1 MEIIA
6 MHDLN
11 QFAAILRQQGAS
23 ISEIADA
30 LRQHKVALERL
41 ESQGRKVDA
50 LGDSAVRDSSDIR
63 RKFDS
68 IESEIKKLT
77 RSIESTPTAK
87 VNTIDD
93 VPGYRIPRWYSV
105 QVDLEE
111 GSTARTSGN
120 VTIDPEGPF
129 VITQIVPG
137 FLITDAPSGTA
148 SFIGRNVPCSA
159 SAIIYNQLGSS
170 GTITD
175 VSGPI
180 NAVIPELV
188 FELEIGG
195 SGRLWTNQP
204 VSAAAFYGFP
214 QPLITGVAGWI
225 DPTDTFKVYATPIKA
240 MPVTGTVEFVMHGYQ
255 ILNPNIR
262 LSKFLGFAN

>member
-1 MEIIA
+1 

-11 QFAAILRQQGAS
+11 QFAAVLRQQGAS
-23 ISEIADA
+23 ISEIADI

-41 ESQGRKVDA
+41 EGQSRRVDA

-63 RKFDS
+63 RRFDS
-68 IESEIKKLT
+68 LESDIKKLS
-77 RSIESTPTAK
+77 RSIESMPTTK

-137 FLITDAPSGTA
+137 FLITDAPAGA
-148 SFIGRNVPCSA
+148 PAAFIGRNVPCSA
-159 SAIIYNQLGSS
+159 SAIIYNQLG
-170 GTITD
+170 GQATLPP
-175 VSGPI
+175 VSNAI
-180 NAVIPELV
+180 NDVIPELV

>member
-1 MEIIA
+1 

-11 QFAAILRQQGAS
+11 QFAAILRQQGTS

-30 LRQHKVALERL
+30 LRNHKVALERL

-77 RSIESTPTAK
+77 RSIESMPTSK

-105 QVDLEE
+105 QVALEE

-137 FLITDAPSGTA
+137 FLITDAPVGTPTDY
-148 SFIGRNVPCSA
+148 IGRNVPCSA
-159 SAIIYNQLGSS
+159 SATIYNQMGN
-170 GTITD
+170 GTSATSI
-175 VSGPI
+175 SEI
-180 NAVIPELV
+180 NEVIPELV

-225 DPTDTFKVYATPIKA
+225 DPTDTFKVYATPVKQ
-240 MPVTGTVEFVMHGYQ
+240 MPVTGIVEFVMHGYQ